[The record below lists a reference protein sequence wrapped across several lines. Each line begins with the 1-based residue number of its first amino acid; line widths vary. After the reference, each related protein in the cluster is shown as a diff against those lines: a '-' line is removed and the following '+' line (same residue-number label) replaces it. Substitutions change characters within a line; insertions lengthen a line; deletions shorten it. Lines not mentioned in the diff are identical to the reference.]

1 MTIIQHAALDWIE
14 QDGVDIPVSRQ
25 FGDVYFSRA
34 NGLAETRHV
43 FINGNELPAR
53 LAQLQPYQ
61 YFCVGET
68 GFGTGLNVLAL
79 WQLWNQCKPDN
90 HSRLHLV
97 TVEKYPLSR
106 DDLQRALK
114 AWPELAELSEQ
125 LIAQYPAATAGCH
138 RLVFAKDRFSFDLWL
153 GDAADCLPKMQTQHA
168 VDAWFLD
175 GFAPKCNPELWQDNI
190 LSHIIRLSGPGTTF
204 ASFSV
209 AGIVKSGL
217 RAHGIKVS
225 RPKGFGH
232 KREMLKA
239 FWPMDSNAE
248 VAPSSDNAAP
258 AANSVKAP
266 SVAIIGAGIAGL
278 SMAHVLANRGIQV
291 TLLDLAEPLAGA
303 SGNPRALLAPK
314 LVNADK
320 LADSLMNSATLF
332 SSRYWQQYPQ
342 VMQPCPILL
351 MQDAED
357 ITPAE
362 QMAHYPAEVLACIS
376 AEQASTLAHTPLQQQ
391 AMLFKPS
398 GLIDTQAL
406 AQLVLASTHIRFQ
419 QADVKQLLQL
429 DNQHWQLLDAQQQEI
444 ASADHVIV
452 CSAMASSQ
460 LHASITALKPIRGQ
474 VSWCDMPADALHCTM
489 SYGGYAAPYLS
500 MGKPA
505 QLLFGASFIRGDES
519 TQVTD
524 SDHQHNYRLLLE
536 TAPQLAQQLPDMQH
550 WQGRASIRAQ
560 SNDYL
565 PLAGPVSMDAPQL
578 WTLCGLGSKGYSYAL
593 LCAELLAAQMLGEM
607 YPVSAKVAS
616 SLNPARFIKKVK
628 TKKPYQQG

>member
-43 FINGNELPAR
+43 FINGNELPER
-53 LAQLQPYQ
+53 LARLQPYQ

-97 TVEKYPLSR
+97 SVEKYPLSR
-106 DDLQRALK
+106 EDLQRALK
-114 AWPELAELSEQ
+114 AWPELADLSKQ
-125 LIAQYPAATAGCH
+125 LIAQYPPATPGGH
-138 RLVFAKDRFSFDLWL
+138 RLIFSKDRFSCDLWL
-153 GDAADCLPKMQTQHA
+153 GDAADCLPNMQTRHA

-175 GFAPKCNPELWQDNI
+175 GFAPICNPELWQDNI
-190 LSHIIRLSGPGTTF
+190 LSHIIRLSRPGTTF

-239 FWPMDSNAE
+239 FWPVESSAE
-248 VAPSSDNAAP
+248 AVPCLDN
-258 AANSVKAP
+258 P
-266 SVAIIGAGIAGL
+266 SVAISTVKVPSVAVIGAGIAGL
-278 SMAHVLANRGIQV
+278 SMAHALANRGIQV
-291 TLLDLAEPLAGA
+291 TLLDQAAPLAGA

-314 LVNADK
+314 LVNAAK

-332 SSRYWQQYPQ
+332 SSRYWQQYPL
-342 VMQPCPILL
+342 VMLPCPILL
-351 MQDAED
+351 MQEAEEAS
-357 ITPAE
+357 TAE
-362 QMAHYPAEVLACIS
+362 QLAHYPAEVLACIN
-376 AEQASTLAHTPLQQQ
+376 AAQASTQANTALQQQ
-391 AMLFKPS
+391 AILFKSS

-406 AQLVLASTHIRFQ
+406 ARQVLASPHVRFK
-419 QADVKQLLQL
+419 QAEVKQLVQL
-429 DNQHWQLLDAQQQEI
+429 EGQAWQALDAQQQAI
-444 ASADHVIV
+444 VTADHVVV
-452 CSAMASSQ
+452 CTALASAQ
-460 LHASITALKPIRGQ
+460 LHASIAALKPIRGQ
-474 VSWCDMPADALHCTM
+474 VSWCSMPAEALHCTL
-489 SYGGYAAPYLS
+489 SYGGYAAPYVAE
-500 MGKPA
+500 GQPA

-519 TQVTD
+519 TEVTE
-524 SDHQHNYRLLLE
+524 SDHQHNYQLMLE
-536 TAPQLAQQLPDMQH
+536 TAPQLAQQLPDIQH
-550 WQGRASIRAQ
+550 WQGRASTRAQ

-565 PLAGPVSMDAPQL
+565 PLAGAVSTDHPQL
-578 WTLCGLGSKGYSYAL
+578 WTLCGLGSKGYSYGL

-607 YPVSAKVAS
+607 YPVSAKMAS
-616 SLNPARFIKKVK
+616 GMNPARFIKKIK